1 MADSPNI
8 DSTRPLALEQQQ
20 ELLQSAQ
27 QRMTAWMG
35 RRQEA
40 LETGMDAIKRMS
52 ACKTPIEMAVIYGEW
67 LSGSVTRVLADLED
81 GREHA
86 VKMAEQFQKAS
97 RSLLASPQ
105 AAPAEIRQPEATEEK
120 PAPQQLRQAA

>member
-1 MADSPNI
+1 
-8 DSTRPLALEQQQ
+8 
-20 ELLQSAQ
+20 
-27 QRMTAWMG
+27 MTAWMG

-52 ACKTPIEMAVIYGEW
+52 ACKTPIELAVIYGEW